1 MKILKPGKPGNAPP
15 PPALELDE
23 DTGARLFAEALAS
36 TDTEEFDDLGYA
48 LASEEI
54 LAADWFT
61 AQEDDA
67 WIDL

>member
-1 MKILKPGKPGNAPP
+1 
-15 PPALELDE
+15 LDE
-23 DTGARLFAEALAS
+23 DPGARLFAEALAS